1 MPRISLPLI
10 LGLILSPL
18 PLLAQDTSRIAVI
31 SAFEPEW
38 IALQEDLQGAEETV
52 INGNRFISGTLGGK
66 EVVLFLSGISMV
78 NAAMT
83 TQLAL
88 DHFEISH
95 IVFSGIAGGVDPSLS
110 IGDVVVPEQWGQYL
124 EGAFARETAEGTFA
138 LPSWM
143 SSEFPNYGMMYTMPV
158 EVAREGLEA
167 PEAKFWF
174 DVDPGL
180 LEVARGLAG
189 SLSLEDCNEENAC
202 LADPPGLVVGGHG
215 VSGMTFVDNAAFR
228 EFVFETFEA
237 RVLDMESAAVAHV
250 AYANDVPFIAFRS
263 LSDLAGGGEGEN
275 QMATFMSLASSN
287 SATVVEAF
295 LVALPDQ

>member
-1 MPRISLPLI
+1 MPRISLSLS

-18 PLLAQDTSRIAVI
+18 PLLAQDTARIAVI

-38 IALQEDLQGAEETV
+38 IALQADLQGVEETV

-95 IVFSGIAGGVDPSLS
+95 IVSSGIAGGVDPSLS

-124 EGAFARETAEGTFA
+124 EGAFARETADGTFT

-158 EVAREGLEA
+158 EVAREGLQE

-174 DVDPGL
+174 DVDPVL

-202 LADPPGLVVGGHG
+202 LADPPELVVGGHG

-228 EFVFETFEA
+228 EFVFDTFEA

-287 SATVVEAF
+287 SASVVEAF
-295 LVALPDQ
+295 LTALPDQ

>member
-124 EGAFARETAEGTFA
+124 EGAFARETADGTFA